1 MSSSLVRSFV
11 TVVTVENPTIRL
23 RDKNEKLVSFPAYFW
38 QNEACWASTDLAGPL
53 SRVLLPMVATAHS
66 PLPAEQS

>member
-53 SRVLLPMVATAHS
+53 SLSMVATAHP